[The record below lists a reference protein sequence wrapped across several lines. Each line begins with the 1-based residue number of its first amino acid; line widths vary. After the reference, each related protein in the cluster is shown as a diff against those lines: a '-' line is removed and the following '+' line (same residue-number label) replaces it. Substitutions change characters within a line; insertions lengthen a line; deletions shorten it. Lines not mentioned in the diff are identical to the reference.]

1 MMMVVEEEKL
11 NRLARGKLAVHH
23 LAYQASSAI
32 SIIHGIDTLTKP
44 QLTYLLIFSSLSH
57 A

>member
-32 SIIHGIDTLTKP
+32 SIIHGIDTHTKP
-44 QLTYLLIFSSLSH
+44 KKKKKKKNI
-57 A
+57 